1 MLSVSCV
8 DKPPSTGQTADFR
21 QYLCCWQTW
30 RTGTARVEEIERE
43 NDRERESRKHRF
55 KLERQNSVTGNLSL
69 SSTRQTDKRRGR
81 GQRGS
86 GGPGQGRQDWQVIH
100 DIETDGREETLAR
113 CVGVLFWVTFAT
125 FPITFTFSI
134 AFVFD
139 IFPGT
144 LLRLQKSSTRP
155 GANRHRKEVHRKQST
170 VSHTLYYTLYSNR
183 VYSLP
188 LRLSASLVRLFSRLV
203 FSPAL
208 SIVKILHKSKATTTG
223 ITTNRKARGN
233 NWMNAKKQN
242 ERTDR

>member
-1 MLSVSCV
+1 M
-8 DKPPSTGQTADFR
+8 
-21 QYLCCWQTW
+21 
-30 RTGTARVEEIERE
+30 E
-43 NDRERESRKHRF
+43 
-55 KLERQNSVTGNLSL
+55 
-69 SSTRQTDKRRGR
+69 
-81 GQRGS
+81 
-86 GGPGQGRQDWQVIH
+86 
-100 DIETDGREETLAR
+100 EETLAR

-134 AFVFD
+134 AFAFAFG
-139 IFPGT
+139 IFPGS

-155 GANRHRKEVHRKQST
+155 GANGHGKEIQRLQST

-233 NWMNAKKQN
+233 N
-242 ERTDR
+242 